1 MTYSFTQISQYLRCP
16 RLYRYKYLDGWQ
28 EKDARASMIFGRCFE
43 TALGVYFRKEE
54 DATAV
59 FFREW
64 DKYREARLEF
74 GKNESWDKL
83 YHHGIRLL
91 ERFARDS
98 RVTIPVP
105 QKNLQP
111 KLLRTLPGG
120 DTFVS
125 YLDAIG
131 ELDGQKCII
140 EWKTTT
146 TRYQEQPRDLLRLDP
161 QLICYSWMSGIRDVA
176 LVAFVRKNLPEIQ
189 YLTASI
195 TTEQCSEY
203 EQMVDAAV
211 SRIQACEFHAY
222 SGVRFPQSGCLS
234 CSHIGMC
241 LGDQESMSLKLVR
254 KNGADALDWLEQ
266 FVD

>member
-16 RLYRYKYLDGWQ
+16 RRYRYKYLDGWV
-28 EKDARASMIFGRCFE
+28 EKDTRASMIFGRCFE
-43 TALGVYFRKEE
+43 TALGAYFRKE
-54 DATAV
+54 DPTAA

-64 DKYREARLEF
+64 DKYRDTRLEF

-83 YHHGIRLL
+83 YHGGIRLL
-91 ERFARDS
+91 ERFARDN
-98 RVTIPVP
+98 RVSIPIP
-105 QKNLQP
+105 EQNLQP
-111 KLLRTLPGG
+111 KLLRTLSSG

-131 ELDGQKCII
+131 ELNRQKCII

-146 TRYQEQPRDLLRLDP
+146 TRYQEQPGSLLSLDP

-176 LVAFVRKNLPEIQ
+176 LVAFVRKAVPEIQ
-189 YLTASI
+189 YLMASI
-195 TTEQCSEY
+195 SDEQCSEY

-211 SRIQACEFHAY
+211 SRIQACEFY
-222 SGVRFPQSGCLS
+222 PQSDVRFPQNGCLS

-241 LGDQESMSLKLVR
+241 LSNQQLISSKLFR
-254 KNGADALDWLEQ
+254 KSGADALDWLEQ

>member
-43 TALGVYFRKEE
+43 TALGVYFCEG
-54 DATAV
+54 DATAA
-59 FFREW
+59 FLREW
-64 DKYREARLEF
+64 DKYRDARLEF

-91 ERFARDS
+91 ECFARDNRIS
-98 RVTIPVP
+98 IATP
-105 QKNLQP
+105 QKNLQL
-111 KLLRTLPGG
+111 KLLRTLSGG

-125 YLDAIG
+125 YVDAVG
-131 ELDGQKCII
+131 EVDGQKCVI

-146 TRYQEQPRDLLRLDP
+146 TRYQEQPGGLLSLDP

-176 LVAFVRKNLPEIQ
+176 LVAFVRKSVPEIQ
-189 YLTASI
+189 YLRASI
-195 TTEQCSEY
+195 TDVQCREY
-203 EQMVDAAV
+203 EELVDAAV
-211 SRIQACEFHAY
+211 SRIQACEFHPHT
-222 SGVRFPQSGCLS
+222 GIRFPQGGCLS
-234 CSHIGMC
+234 CSHVGMC
-241 LGDQESMSLKLVR
+241 LGNQNLISLNLVR